1 MMPDLPVLSGADVR
15 RMKEKVLAHD
25 FSPASNAVPQELPPI
40 NIHPKERR
48 NNMGYDNNNSGS
60 VNTALV
66 AILGAIGFIL
76 FVFLLMW
83 GMPVY
88 NVWRSELQ
96 GKAELV
102 RAEQNRKIKIQEA
115 QANLEAEKLNAEA
128 EVERA
133 KGAARAIEIENGKLT
148 DTYIKYLYIRQLSL
162 ADVDAIYI
170 PTEAG
175 IPVMEATRRI
185 ATDKEGCVNAH
196 RCVPNVQHAEPATEE

>member
-1 MMPDLPVLSGADVR
+1 
-15 RMKEKVLAHD
+15 MKEKVLAYD
-25 FSPASNAVPQELPPI
+25 FSLPPGTAPKELPPI
-40 NIHPKERR
+40 EIHPKERR
-48 NNMGYDNNNSGS
+48 NNMGYSDNNSSS
-60 VNTALV
+60 VNTALAV
-66 AILGAIGFIL
+66 ILGVLGFIM
-76 FVFLLMW
+76 FIALLMW
-83 GMPVY
+83 GMPIY
-88 NVWRSELQ
+88 NVWKSELQ

-175 IPVMEATRRI
+175 IPVMEATRRLNPDRQGHV
-185 ATDKEGCVNAH
+185 TVHNKSE
-196 RCVPNVQHAEPATEE
+196 RAECKDPQPEEL